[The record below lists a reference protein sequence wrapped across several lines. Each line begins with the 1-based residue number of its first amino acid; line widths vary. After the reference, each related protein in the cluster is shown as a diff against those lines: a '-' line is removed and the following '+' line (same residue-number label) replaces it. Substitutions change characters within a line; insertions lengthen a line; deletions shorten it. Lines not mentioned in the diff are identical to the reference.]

1 MRIPDW
7 KYNHFIEQIRKTTNK
22 SHENYIIGS
31 LLHDSRLLN
40 LKPLGQFYTKRK
52 SGKYAL
58 IDLYYPQI
66 KLAIEIDEIRHQN
79 TIKADKL
86 RETEIKKI
94 LGCKFFHIDISKG
107 NINGQI
113 NKIKS
118 KIISEQNK
126 QNFNKWQ
133 KPKFLDVFS
142 LKSKKKLTLFVK
154 IRGRIKPEDLMKR
167 QTGYWKIAEKKRKQ
181 IKEVIIIH
189 DSVIITHF
197 MKPTWNQK
205 YKKSG
210 FSAVEKTNSSLLGT
224 TVNWKTRHTITYSDD
239 LY

>member
-7 KYNHFIEQIRKTTNK
+7 KYDHFIEQIHKTSYK
-22 SHENYIIGS
+22 SHENYIVGS

-40 LKPLGQFYTKRK
+40 LKPLGQYYTKRNN
-52 SGKYAL
+52 GKYAL

-66 KLAIEIDEIRHQN
+66 KLAIEIDEKRHKN
-79 TIKADKL
+79 TIKADKK
-86 RETEIKKI
+86 REKEIRKI
-94 LGCKFFHIDISKG
+94 LGCKFYHIDISKG
-107 NINGQI
+107 NIISQI
-113 NKIKS
+113 NKLKN
-118 KIISEQNK
+118 KIITEQNK
-126 QNFNKWQ
+126 QNFNPWQ
-133 KPKFLDVFS
+133 KPKSLDIFS

-167 QTGYWKIAEKKRKQ
+167 QTGYWKIAEKKRKK
-181 IKEVIIIH
+181 IKEIIIIH

-197 MKPTWNQK
+197 RKPTWNQK

-210 FSAVEKTNSSLLGT
+210 FDAAEKSSSSLLGT
-224 TVNWKTRHTITYSDD
+224 TIKWKTRHTITYSDD